1 MIDLKNILFVIG
13 GSAVGGGCRYL
24 LSVFIQ
30 QFNKSKFPLGT
41 FSVNVLGC
49 FLIGIIYVFADR
61 HPLSSQNMKILL
73 ATGFC
78 GGFTTFSAFALE
90 NLELF
95 KNGNALYASIYTLSS
110 VIIGISAAWAAAII
124 FK

>member
-30 QFNKSKFPLGT
+30 QFNKSKFPFGT

-95 KNGNALYASIYTLSS
+95 KNGNAMYASIYTLSS

>member
-95 KNGNALYASIYTLSS
+95 KNGNAMYASIYTLSS